1 MDRELV
7 AEKLELL
14 RRCVVRIEERCPE
27 QLSDLEQSLDYQDN
41 EEGRE
46 QNSRISCCR
55 YN

>member
-27 QLSDLEQSLDYQDN
+27 RLSDLEKNLDYQA
-41 EEGRE
+41 
-46 QNSRISCCR
+46 SIFATC
-55 YN
+55 